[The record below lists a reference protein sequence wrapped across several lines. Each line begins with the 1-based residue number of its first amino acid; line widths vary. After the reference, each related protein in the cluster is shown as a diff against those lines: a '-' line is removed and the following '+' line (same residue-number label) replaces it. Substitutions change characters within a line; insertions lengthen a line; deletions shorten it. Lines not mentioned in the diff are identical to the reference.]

1 MKQPKHW
8 QDPLNALIG
17 VWVILS
23 PWALGFQDIQMAMAN
38 AVVIRG
44 GPAGR
49 RAGSNLRSARW
60 EEWTE
65 GAIGLWLMASPW
77 ALGFS
82 MHRNAM
88 LSALIAGIAVVA
100 LALWTLLTD
109 EDYNGWWRDRT
120 AH

>member
-38 AVVIRG
+38 AVVIG
-44 GPAGR
+44 VALLAAGLGATFVP
-49 RAGSNLRSARW
+49 RAW